1 MSPSQHARTAATVG
15 VLLAAALSATPA
27 DAQDHTSRG
36 SSASVGSGGCGTPTD
51 LTPGASTPRT
61 LTVDGADRAYLVH
74 LPASYDPDRPLPLV
88 LSFHGHGRTS
98 DYQERLTGMNAL
110 DAIVVY
116 PQGVTGTD
124 GKSAWEGAP
133 YSAEGVD
140 DIAFT
145 KALIDDAERQLCVNT
160 RRVFASGKSNGG
172 GFAAV
177 VACRLADRV
186 AATAIVSGAFYPQS
200 GVCDPERPVPVLDF
214 HGQADTTIPY
224 DGNPE
229 KGLPALPDWLAGWAE
244 RDGCAVRPRESQV
257 EDNVV
262 RQRWTSCDDGSDVE
276 HYRITDGGHF
286 WPSTQPN
293 EDSVTPTTIDATP
306 LIRKFFT
313 KHPLPVK

>member
-1 MSPSQHARTAATVG
+1 MSRSHPARLAASVVG
-15 VLLAAALSATPA
+15 ALLAAAVLTPGPAAAQPHRAAGSA
-27 DAQDHTSRG
+27 
-36 SSASVGSGGCGTPTD
+36 GCGVPTD
-51 LTPGASTPRT
+51 LAPGASTTRS
-61 LTVDGADRAYLVH
+61 LTVDGVRRDYLVH
-74 LPASYDPDRPLPLV
+74 LPASYDADRPTPLV

-110 DAIVVY
+110 DAVVVY

-133 YSAEGVD
+133 YSADVD

-145 KALIDDAERQLCVNT
+145 KALIDRAEEDLCVNT

-177 VACRLADRV
+177 VACRLADRI

-200 GVCDPERPVPVLDF
+200 GACEPRRPVPVLDF
-214 HGQADTTIPY
+214 HGQADETIPY
-224 DGNPE
+224 AGNPA

-244 RDGCAVRPRESQV
+244 RDGCAARPRETRV

-262 RQRWTSCDDGSDVE
+262 LQRWRSCDGGSALE
-276 HYRITDGGHF
+276 HYRITDGGHV
-286 WPSTQPN
+286 WPSTAPN
-293 EDSVTPTTIDATP
+293 EDSATPTTIDATP
-306 LIRKFFT
+306 IISKFFAA
-313 KHPLPVK
+313 HPLPKHA